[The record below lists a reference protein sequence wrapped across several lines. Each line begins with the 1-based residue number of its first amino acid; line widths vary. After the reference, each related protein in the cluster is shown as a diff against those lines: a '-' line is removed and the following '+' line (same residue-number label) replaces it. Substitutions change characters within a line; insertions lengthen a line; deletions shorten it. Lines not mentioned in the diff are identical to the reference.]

1 MLVLHLSIALAMAGG
16 PTDTGLLDTPDTET
30 GLADTGTV
38 VADTGEAV
46 SDTGDTPQDTGS
58 TDDTDP
64 KDTEDTVDSQ
74 DTVETDDTDDTD
86 DTVDTVTPSN
96 VTASVLSG
104 ETGGLGCQS
113 APSPA
118 WGLALVPV
126 IALMRRRSR

>member
-1 MLVLHLSIALAMAGG
+1 MLVLHLSIALALAGG
-16 PTDTGLLDTPDTET
+16 PTDTGLLDTTDTGT
-30 GLADTGTV
+30 GLADTGTD
-38 VADTGEAV
+38 VADTGEPV
-46 SDTGDTPQDTGS
+46 NDTGDASQDTGS

-64 KDTEDTVDSQ
+64 KDTEDTVDSE
-74 DTVETDDTDDTD
+74 DTVETDDTD

-118 WGLALVPV
+118 WGLALAPV

>member
-38 VADTGEAV
+38 VADTGEPV
-46 SDTGDTPQDTGS
+46 NDTGDTTQDTGS

-64 KDTEDTVDSQ
+64 KDTEDTVDSE
-74 DTVETDDTDDTD
+74 DTVETDDTD

-96 VTASVLSG
+96 VTAAVLSG
-104 ETGGLGCQS
+104 ETGGLGCHS
-113 APSPA
+113 VPSRA

-126 IALMRRRSR
+126 LALMRRRSR